1 MKPNNDKLSS
11 LQILQSV
18 MAAIAGIQTEAK
30 LKEVF
35 EKITLGQIIFS
46 AIFLVGSFIATAL
59 TLVHFALAAYT

>member
-1 MKPNNDKLSS
+1 MKLNNDKSSS

-35 EKITLGQIIFS
+35 EKKTW
-46 AIFLVGSFIATAL
+46 TK
-59 TLVHFALAAYT
+59 